1 MPIIN
6 FHLPFK
12 PLHLEGVLL
21 YRDLQDTGALVLQ
34 HMEVALGELM
44 SSDVMGIVVVGTV
57 VVGTAV
63 VGADMI
69 LPVGSYLYVQQPCLE
84 VHNNEVAEQ

>member
-1 MPIIN
+1 MK

-12 PLHLEGVLL
+12 SLHSSGVLL
-21 YRDLQDTGALVLQ
+21 YRDSQDDAALVLQ
-34 HMEVALGELM
+34 HMAVALGVLM
-44 SSDVMGIVVVGTV
+44 GFV

-63 VGADMI
+63 VGADMM

-84 VHNNEVAEQ
+84 VHNDEVAGQ

>member
-1 MPIIN
+1 MK

-12 PLHLEGVLL
+12 SLHSSGVLL
-21 YRDLQDTGALVLQ
+21 YCDSQDDAALVLQ
-34 HMEVALGELM
+34 HMAVALGVLM
-44 SSDVMGIVVVGTV
+44 GSDVMGIV

-63 VGADMI
+63 VGADMM

-84 VHNNEVAEQ
+84 VHNDEVAGQ

>member
-1 MPIIN
+1 MK

-12 PLHLEGVLL
+12 SLHSSGVLL
-21 YRDLQDTGALVLQ
+21 YRDSQDDAALVLQ
-34 HMEVALGELM
+34 HMAVALGVLM
-44 SSDVMGIVVVGTV
+44 GSDVMGIV

-63 VGADMI
+63 VGADMM

-84 VHNNEVAEQ
+84 VHNNEVAG